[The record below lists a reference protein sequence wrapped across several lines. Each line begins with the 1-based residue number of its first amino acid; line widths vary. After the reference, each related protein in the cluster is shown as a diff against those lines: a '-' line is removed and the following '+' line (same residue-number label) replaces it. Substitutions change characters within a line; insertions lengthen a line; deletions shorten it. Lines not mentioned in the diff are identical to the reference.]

1 MEEWDFAIE
10 QAVQALG
17 ASFDTHRLIQEVA
30 HHNQRR
36 YVVALAA
43 IDSATPFHQLHSSL
57 GRRIKIVCERLG
69 FTGQESRSLDMFGQ
83 SSKCMTWSQRQ

>member
-36 YVVALAA
+36 YVVALA

-57 GRRIKIVCERLG
+57 VRRIKIVCERLG
-69 FTGQESRSLDMFGQ
+69 FTGQVSRSLDMFGQ
-83 SSKCMTWSQRQ
+83 SSKCTTWSRQQ